1 MQTEHR
7 VFFRDA
13 ADLSPIPAASVEL
26 VLTSPP
32 YPMIAM
38 WDESFRRGSREIAA
52 ALEAGN
58 GGAAFRLM
66 HATLDRTWREVHRV
80 LRPGGFACI
89 VIGDAVR
96 TVKGRFGLFPN
107 HVRILQALLEIG
119 FTPLPPI
126 LWRKQTNAPTKFMGS
141 GMYPAGAYVTLEH
154 EHILIVR
161 KGGPREFPSAEERRR
176 RRESALFWEERN
188 RWYSDVW
195 MDLKGTRQGRRGGR
209 GRPRSGAYPFELA
222 FRLVCMYSIRG
233 DTVLDPF
240 LGTGTTLRAAAAAGR
255 HSIGCEIDPAL
266 RGEIL
271 SDPALWV
278 GEGRRRVTAR
288 FAEHLAFIEERRAAG
303 RLLRHRHRRYGYP
316 VMTQQ
321 ERDLELFLP
330 EEARRTGEETF
341 EVTHR
346 PMAPLENEPAA
357 EKPQDFPAKA
367 SCKPRRRQGGVSGQ
381 AFLNWAESG

>member
-1 MQTEHR
+1 MRTEHR

-13 ADLSPIPAASVEL
+13 ADLSPLPAASVEL

-38 WDESFRRGSREIAA
+38 WDDSFRRGRRAIAA
-52 ALEAGN
+52 ALEAGD
-58 GGAAFRLM
+58 GWAAFRLM
-66 HATLDRTWREVHRV
+66 HETLDRTWRETHRV

-161 KGGPREFPSAEERRR
+161 KGGPREFSSAEEKRR

-195 MDLKGTRQGRRGGR
+195 MDLKGTRQERSGVR

-255 HSIGCEIDPAL
+255 HGIGFEIDPAL

-271 SDPALWV
+271 SDPALWL
-278 GEGRRRVTAR
+278 GEGRRRVAAR

-303 RLLRHRHRRYGYP
+303 GAFRHAHRRYGYP
-316 VMTQQ
+316 VMTRQ

-330 EEARRTGEETF
+330 EEGRCTGKETF
-341 EVTHR
+341 AVSYR
-346 PMAPLENEPAA
+346 PMAPTVQEPPA
-357 EKPQDFPAKA
+357 EKRRISPATAARQERLRKA
-367 SCKPRRRQGGVSGQ
+367 EARERGRQWG
-381 AFLNWAESG
+381 